1 MTQTKIK
8 MIFSRSTFM
17 LFLTATITYNVP
29 SANAF
34 SLPAHA
40 LQRRTF
46 LSTSAGGMGALA
58 AAASPEED
66 LEMTRQIILNH
77 IDKMNVGVVD
87 DESEAKAEV
96 PTAEA
101 TKVGYGYPENDLMIR
116 AALGREPVER
126 TPTWLFRQAGRHLPE
141 YTEYKQKTGRS
152 FLDMLSYP
160 EVSKFYGYYLSKK
173 NFIFCKCFD
182 ENRFF

>member
-1 MTQTKIK
+1 